1 MFINITIAIHIII
14 IIINKVLEWHQQK
27 LMKVKDEMQIFVKT
41 PTGKTITITAVPNTT
56 IAMVKSVVLYKEGI
70 PKILQSL
77 SFNDKQLED
86 DHTLSDYNIQNE
98 SMLTLNLGK
107 DDKGKD
113 KNDKGSGSDKSSDDE
128 EPDPDDPD
136 DDEGD
141 DDDSSSPNSD
151 SDSDMMQV
159 NVKLI
164 ITTGM
169 IIKLQVEAS
178 DTIYNL
184 KKILKNLMDIPIKH
198 QRMLYMGM
206 ELEDGSTLLEADI
219 QNEDK
224 LEVVGRL
231 RGGVKSSNPV
241 KLDKKKMKMAIM
253 QMELQQMKNILDKAT
268 HQDIVKVK
276 DIIQRLTTNPEELHM
291 KSYIEKLDI
300 NTIMGIHTFMK
311 ENDITHTDRIVKEV
325 CPILI
330 PEYGAVTKL
339 LDECKSAKEAIVK
352 AVEMAFTNEYHSGK
366 KVVKDEFMKQIEG
379 HLNFLR
385 GQASSHSQP
394 TASPYTASPPIN
406 PPCQPSAGD
415 VDMGY

>member
-1 MFINITIAIHIII
+1 MIIRIITYDIMYD
-14 IIINKVLEWHQQK
+14 NV
-27 LMKVKDEMQIFVKT
+27 
-41 PTGKTITITAVPNTT
+41 
-56 IAMVKSVVLYKEGI
+56 Y
-70 PKILQSL
+70 
-77 SFNDKQLED
+77 
-86 DHTLSDYNIQNE
+86 YNIHCIR
-98 SMLTLNLGK
+98 STYK
-107 DDKGKD
+107 AA
-113 KNDKGSGSDKSSDDE
+113 SSSSDD
-128 EPDPDDPD
+128 DLI
-136 DDEGD
+136 
-141 DDDSSSPNSD
+141 
-151 SDSDMMQV
+151 QV
-159 NVKLI
+159 FVKYLGEKV
-164 ITTGM
+164 IT
-169 IIKLQVEAS
+169 LDVEAS
-178 DTIYNL
+178 DTISNL
-184 KKILKNLMDIPIKH
+184 KKIIKNKEGIPTKH
-198 QRMLYMGM
+198 QRLFYMNTQ
-206 ELEDGSTLLEADI
+206 LEDSCTLSYYNI
-219 QNEDK
+219 TNESM
-224 LEVVGRL
+224 LHLGGRL

-291 KSYIEKLDI
+291 KNYIEKLDI

-330 PEYGAVTKL
+330 PEYGAVSKL